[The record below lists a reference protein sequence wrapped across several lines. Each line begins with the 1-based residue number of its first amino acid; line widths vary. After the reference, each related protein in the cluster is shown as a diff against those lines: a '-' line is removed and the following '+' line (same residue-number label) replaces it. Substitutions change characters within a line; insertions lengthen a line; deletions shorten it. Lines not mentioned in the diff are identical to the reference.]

1 MMSASPMIE
10 KVVIETPVGSL
21 ELRGKSEGLTDVIF
35 LKKKIAETKPMP
47 EYFKPWVKEF
57 KDYFKGTRRQFT
69 IPVVME
75 GTDFQ
80 KKVWKQMTR
89 VFYGKTASYEELA
102 KMVGHAEAVRAVGT
116 TCRLNRTPI
125 VVPCHRIINKS
136 GALGGYLGGLKVK
149 KMLLALESQ

>member
-1 MMSASPMIE
+1 MTIMIE
-10 KVVIETPVGSL
+10 SVVIETPVGSL

-35 LKKKIAETKPMP
+35 LKKKTPETKPMP
-47 EYFKPWVKEF
+47 EYFKPWVKEL

-80 KKVWKQMTR
+80 KKVWKQTAR

-102 KMVGHAEAVRAVGT
+102 KMVGHPDAVRAVGT

-125 VVPCHRIINKS
+125 VIPCHRIINKN
-136 GALGGYLGGLKVK
+136 GAMGGYLGGVK
-149 KMLLALESQ
+149 IKKKLIELESQ